1 MEKANDNAN
10 VNGSIVKVR
19 QSENE
24 FADFKDITTYL
35 KTGETVIISDVP
47 NCLDTAIKAFGGENR
62 LIDAAVNYVVAHSL
76 LAKARKLVADG
87 KNKFGEN
94 IILPFETPQERGQ
107 GKPQTIKLSKLK
119 GDNKDIE
126 TFKAMAQKL
135 GLRFE

>member
-1 MEKANDNAN
+1 MKNAKN
-10 VNGSIVKVR
+10 VNVKIR

-24 FADFKDITTYL
+24 FTDFKDVTTYL

-47 NCLDTAIKAFGGENR
+47 NCLETAIEAFGGETR

-87 KNKFGEN
+87 KNKVGEN

-119 GDNKDIE
+119 GDSQDIE
-126 TFKAMAQKL
+126 TFKLMAQKL
-135 GLRFE
+135 GLKFA